1 MPEPGKAKDGQD
13 RGAPR
18 DHWQLRFGGM
28 GGQGVVV
35 LGDTIA
41 LAGALSGWHAA
52 ASTSYGAQARGGASK
67 ADVVLS
73 RSPIDYPHVERPDVM
88 VLVSQEAYEAYTRAP
103 LPPLVLADAFVV
115 TPRDLGPGVRQV
127 ALDATHLALEALGD
141 RQGANFVMMG
151 AFLGATGILTL
162 EEVDAAVEEK
172 MSQRFWELNKRA
184 LRIGYEAVQALLDVG
199 GGDGL
204 GGSTGGE
211 RAP

>member
-1 MPEPGKAKDGQD
+1 
-13 RGAPR
+13 
-18 DHWQLRFGGM
+18 M

-73 RSPIDYPHVERPDVM
+73 REPIDYPHVERPDVM
-88 VLVSQEAYEAYTRAP
+88 VLVSQEAYEAYTREK
-103 LPPLVLADAFVV
+103 LPPLVLADSFVV

-151 AFLGATGILTL
+151 AFLGATEILTL

-172 MSQRFWELNKRA
+172 MSRRFWELNKRA
-184 LRIGYEAVQALLDVG
+184 LRIGREAVRALLADARGAGAG
-199 GGDGL
+199 GAG
-204 GGSTGGE
+204 GGE
-211 RAP
+211 RVS